1 MTHPRTRRLVCV
13 GSAVVDIVMK
23 VPALPE
29 PGGDIVAGS
38 SRLAVGGA
46 FNVMA
51 AARDQGATVT
61 YAGSH
66 GTGSFGDMVRSS
78 LMELGI
84 EMIAPP
90 ATSLDTGFSI
100 TFVTGDGERTFATSP
115 GAEARMTAQALD
127 SIPISHDDLVYVSGY
142 GLAYPE
148 SGPALAGW
156 LPRLEDSVT
165 VVVDPGPLVAEIP
178 RPVLRAAAARCNWWT
193 CNEREARLM
202 TGAANP
208 NDSIRGLAELAGRD
222 GVLVRLGRDGCL
234 LLMRGRDIQ
243 RLPAPSLEVADT
255 TGAGDAHTGTFMAA
269 LAAGASP
276 LDAVRR
282 ANLAAATAV
291 SKRA

>member
-100 TFVTGDGERTFATSP
+100 TFVTGDGERTFARSP

-148 SGPALAGW
+148 SGPALASW

-165 VVVDPGPLVAEIP
+165 VVVTQVLSSLRFNGLFSAPPPPAATGGPAT
-178 RPVLRAAAARCNWWT
+178 N
-193 CNEREARLM
+193 ARL
-202 TGAANP
+202 
-208 NDSIRGLAELAGRD
+208 
-222 GVLVRLGRDGCL
+222 
-234 LLMRGRDIQ
+234 
-243 RLPAPSLEVADT
+243 
-255 TGAGDAHTGTFMAA
+255 
-269 LAAGASP
+269 AS
-276 LDAVRR
+276 
-282 ANLAAATAV
+282 
-291 SKRA
+291 

>member
-1 MTHPRTRRLVCV
+1 
-13 GSAVVDIVMK
+13 
-23 VPALPE
+23 
-29 PGGDIVAGS
+29 
-38 SRLAVGGA
+38 
-46 FNVMA
+46 
-51 AARDQGATVT
+51 
-61 YAGSH
+61 
-66 GTGSFGDMVRSS
+66 
-78 LMELGI
+78 MELGI
-84 EMIAPP
+84 EMIAPR

-100 TFVTGDGERTFATSP
+100 TFVTRDGERTFATSP
-115 GAEARMTAQALD
+115 GAEARMTSQALD

-156 LPRLEDSVT
+156 LPRLENGVT

-178 RPVLRAAAARCNWWT
+178 RSVLRAAAARCNWWT

-202 TGAANP
+202 TGAAIP
-208 NDSIRGLAELAGRD
+208 NDSIRGLAKLAGRD

-243 RLPAPSLEVADT
+243 QLPAPSLEVADT

-291 SKRA
+291 SKRG